1 MLHNGYK
8 LRHYWKNIGAN
19 AMRDERMPCHECEE
33 PVESM
38 DHILRE
44 CRVSGQ
50 ATVWAQ
56 WKLAKEL
63 WAVKALTGLEW
74 PYATMRTQAV
84 LGAIMLVV
92 R

>member
-1 MLHNGYK
+1 MLHNGYR
-8 LRHYWKNIGAN
+8 LGHYWKNIG

-50 ATVWAQ
+50 ATVW
-56 WKLAKEL
+56 KLAKEL
-63 WAVKALTGLEW
+63 WVTGLDR
-74 PYATMRTQAV
+74 PRVALRDGGNCSRRHHARCT
-84 LGAIMLVV
+84 
-92 R
+92 